1 MEMYVIVNPY
11 YRSVE
16 IDGEEVK
23 QVVLPFPD
31 YLNHLAS
38 ISCTYDDSN
47 NSITDVQSIHRYVSH
62 FVEKEYYFDHLA
74 TFVSWFHAEK
84 AAQAAKTEADL
95 EALGQAVRDY
105 IEPLLD
111 EIDTRLINQNVTNF
125 YYNANLRT
133 MNLVKGTLTTLTT
146 LIPEVTDTRP
156 GLMTAADILAL
167 RDLQVKVNSLV
178 AQGVWR
184 ATFTDYATMINAYP
198 GLVVNNT
205 NWQENDFIFVDSDEN
220 YNPDNPVRT
229 SYIVVLRGTNR
240 LLEFRKTENM
250 EAVSQ
255 ATNESF
261 GVVKG
266 TADRKGGIYVETNG
280 EMSLN
285 GWDELEAHTQSIF
298 LTEED
303 FAASEDP
310 EGSGL
315 YPSFIGRMV
324 VIQQ

>member
-1 MEMYVIVNPY
+1 METRVIINPY

-38 ISCTYDDSN
+38 VSCTYDNSTG
-47 NSITDVQSIHRYVSH
+47 SITDVQSVHRYVSH
-62 FVEKEYYFDHLA
+62 FVEKEYYYEHLD
-74 TFVSWFHAEK
+74 TFINWFHAEK
-84 AAQAAKTEADL
+84 AAQEAKSESDTEAL
-95 EALGQAVRDY
+95 SEAVINY
-105 IEPLLD
+105 ISPLLED
-111 EIDTRLINQNVTNF
+111 LDTRLTNQNVTNL

-133 MNLVKGTLTTLTT
+133 MNLVKGTLTTLST
-146 LIPEVTDTRP
+146 LIPEVTDSRP
-156 GLMTAADILAL
+156 GLMTAADIMAF
-167 RDLQVKVNSLV
+167 RDMQVKVNSLV

-184 ATFTDYATMINAYP
+184 ATFDDYATLINAYP
-198 GLVVNNT
+198 GLTVNST
-205 NWQENDFIFVDSDEN
+205 NWQENDFIFVDSDEG

-229 SYIVVLRGTNR
+229 SYIVVLRGTDR

-266 TADRKGGIYVETNG
+266 TERKGGIYVETNG

-285 GWDELEAHTQSIF
+285 GWDELAAHAQTIF
-298 LTEED
+298 LSEED
-303 FAASEDP
+303 FIASEDP

-315 YPSFIGRMV
+315 YPSFVGRMV
-324 VIQQ
+324 VVQP

>member
-1 MEMYVIVNPY
+1 MKVIINPY
-11 YRSVE
+11 ARSVE
-16 IDGEEVK
+16 IDGIEVK
-23 QVVLPFPD
+23 QQVLPYPD

-38 ISCTYDDSN
+38 ISCTYDAGT
-47 NSITDVQSIHRYVSH
+47 ITDVQSVHRYVSH
-62 FVEKEYYFDHLA
+62 FVEKEYYFEHLPS
-74 TFVSWFHAEK
+74 FINWFHAEK
-84 AAQAAKTEADL
+84 AAQKAKAESDM
-95 EALGQAVRDY
+95 EALGQIVRGY
-105 IEPLLD
+105 IEPIVE
-111 EIDTRLINQNVTNF
+111 EIDNRLTNQNVTNF

-133 MNLVKGTLTTLTT
+133 MNLVKGTLTTLST
-146 LIPEVTDTRP
+146 LIPEVTDSRP
-156 GLMTAADILAL
+156 GLMTAADIMAF
-167 RDLQVKVNSLV
+167 RDMQIKVNSLI

-184 ATFTDYATMINAYP
+184 ATFEDYATLINAYP

-205 NWQENDFIFVDSDEN
+205 NWQENDFIFVDNDEN
-220 YNPDNPVRT
+220 HNPDKPTRT

-255 ATNESF
+255 ATNDSF

-266 TADRKGGIYVETNG
+266 TERRGGIYVETNG

-285 GWDELEAHTQSIF
+285 GWDELEAHTQMIY

-303 FAASEDP
+303 FAAAEDP
-310 EGSGL
+310 EDSGL

-324 VIQQ
+324 VIQS

>member
-1 MEMYVIVNPY
+1 MEMKVIINPY

-23 QVVLPFPD
+23 QVVIPFPD

-38 ISCTYDDSN
+38 VSCTYD
-47 NSITDVQSIHRYVSH
+47 NSANTITDVQSVHRYVSH
-62 FVEKEYYFDHLA
+62 FVEKEYYFEHLPS
-74 TFVSWFHAEK
+74 FINWFHAEK
-84 AAQAAKTEADL
+84 AAQEAKAESDM
-95 EALGQAVRDY
+95 EALGQIVRDY
-105 IEPLLD
+105 IEPIVE
-111 EIDTRLINQNVTNF
+111 EIDNRLTNQNVTNF

-133 MNLVKGTLTTLTT
+133 MNLVKGTLTTLST
-146 LIPEVTDTRP
+146 LIPEVTDSRP
-156 GLMTAADILAL
+156 GLMTAADIMAL
-167 RDLQVKVNSLV
+167 RDMQIKVNSLI

-184 ATFTDYATMINAYP
+184 ATFEDYATLINAYP

-205 NWQENDFIFVDSDEN
+205 NWQENDFIFVDNDEN
-220 YNPDNPVRT
+220 YNPDNPIRT
-229 SYIVVLRGTNR
+229 SYIVVLRGRDR

-255 ATNESF
+255 ATNDSF

-266 TADRKGGIYVETNG
+266 TERRGGIYVETNG

-285 GWDELEAHTQSIF
+285 GWDELEAHTQMTY

-303 FAASEDP
+303 FAAAEDP

-315 YPSFIGRMV
+315 YPSFTGRMV
-324 VIQQ
+324 VIQS

>member
-1 MEMYVIVNPY
+1 MKVIINPY
-11 YRSVE
+11 ARSVE
-16 IDGEEVK
+16 IDGIEVK
-23 QVVLPFPD
+23 QQVLPYPD

-38 ISCTYDDSN
+38 ISCTYDAGT
-47 NSITDVQSIHRYVSH
+47 ITDVQSVHRYVSH
-62 FVEKEYYFDHLA
+62 FVEKEYYFEHLPS
-74 TFVSWFHAEK
+74 FINWFHAEK
-84 AAQAAKTEADL
+84 AAQEAKAKSDM
-95 EALGQAVRDY
+95 EALGQIVRGY
-105 IEPLLD
+105 IEPIVE
-111 EIDTRLINQNVTNF
+111 EIDNRLTNQNVTNF

-133 MNLVKGTLTTLTT
+133 MNLVKGTLTTLST
-146 LIPEVTDTRP
+146 LIPEVTDSRP
-156 GLMTAADILAL
+156 GLMTAADIMAF
-167 RDLQVKVNSLV
+167 RDMQIKVNSLI

-184 ATFTDYATMINAYP
+184 ATFEDYATLINAYP

-205 NWQENDFIFVDSDEN
+205 NWQENDFIFVDNDEN
-220 YNPDNPVRT
+220 HNPDKPTRT

-255 ATNESF
+255 ATNDSF

-266 TADRKGGIYVETNG
+266 TERRGGIYVETNG

-285 GWDELEAHTQSIF
+285 GWDELKAHTQMIY

-303 FAASEDP
+303 FAAAEDP
-310 EGSGL
+310 EDSGL

-324 VIQQ
+324 VIQS

>member
-38 ISCTYDDSN
+38 ISCTYDDTAN
-47 NSITDVQSIHRYVSH
+47 TITDVQSIHRYVSH
-62 FVEKEYYFDHLA
+62 FVEKEYYFEHLS
-74 TFVSWFHAEK
+74 TFINWFHAEK
-84 AAQAAKTEADL
+84 AAQIAKAESDL
-95 EALGQAVRDY
+95 EALGQVVRDY

-111 EIDTRLINQNVTNF
+111 EIDTRLTNQNVTNF

-133 MNLVKGTLTTLTT
+133 MNLVKGTLTTLST

-156 GLMTAADILAL
+156 GLMTSADILAL
-167 RDLQVKVNSLV
+167 RDLQIKVNSLV

-184 ATFTDYATMINAYP
+184 ATFDDYAQLINAYP

-205 NWQENDFIFVDSDEN
+205 NWQENDFIFVESDEG
-220 YNPDNPVRT
+220 YDSENPVRT
-229 SYIVVLRGTNR
+229 SYIVVVRGTGR

-255 ATNESF
+255 ATNEAF

-266 TADRKGGIYVETNG
+266 TASRRGGIYVETNC

-285 GWDELEAHTQSIF
+285 GWDELEAHTQTIF

-303 FAASEDP
+303 FATNEDP

-315 YPSFIGRMV
+315 YPSFVGRMV
-324 VIQQ
+324 VIQS